1 MRISE
6 AVVKR
11 LYQLCDERNLT
22 VNKISNIS
30 GVTQSTVSDIVN
42 GTTTNAGIAT
52 IKKLCDGF
60 EISVREFF
68 DSDLFD
74 DLEQHFQ
81 PDPLTAPMVLEA
93 FKHYDEGAT
102 MKTVRDW
109 LNLHGMK
116 SNKGRPLNYNSVEY
130 MLKNRRYIG
139 EYKYREIVIPD
150 GIPAIVPKDL
160 FDRVQA
166 SMEKNRRAPAR
177 HKAEDDCLLT
187 TKLFCGHCSALM
199 FGECGWICRIGKTL
213 TFPCMN
219 GSLQK
224 STKPLRTC

>member
-42 GTTTNAGIAT
+42 GTTSNTGIAT

-74 DLEQHFQ
+74 DLEQE
-81 PDPLTAPMVLEA
+81 V
-93 FKHYDEGAT
+93 K
-102 MKTVRDW
+102 
-109 LNLHGMK
+109 
-116 SNKGRPLNYNSVEY
+116 
-130 MLKNRRYIG
+130 
-139 EYKYREIVIPD
+139 
-150 GIPAIVPKDL
+150 
-160 FDRVQA
+160 
-166 SMEKNRRAPAR
+166 
-177 HKAEDDCLLT
+177 
-187 TKLFCGHCSALM
+187 
-199 FGECGWICRIGKTL
+199 
-213 TFPCMN
+213 
-219 GSLQK
+219 
-224 STKPLRTC
+224 

>member
-42 GTTTNAGIAT
+42 GTTNNAGIAT

-74 DLEQHFQ
+74 DLEQE
-81 PDPLTAPMVLEA
+81 V
-93 FKHYDEGAT
+93 K
-102 MKTVRDW
+102 
-109 LNLHGMK
+109 
-116 SNKGRPLNYNSVEY
+116 
-130 MLKNRRYIG
+130 
-139 EYKYREIVIPD
+139 
-150 GIPAIVPKDL
+150 
-160 FDRVQA
+160 
-166 SMEKNRRAPAR
+166 
-177 HKAEDDCLLT
+177 
-187 TKLFCGHCSALM
+187 
-199 FGECGWICRIGKTL
+199 
-213 TFPCMN
+213 
-219 GSLQK
+219 
-224 STKPLRTC
+224 

>member
-42 GTTTNAGIAT
+42 GTTANAGIAT

-74 DLEQHFQ
+74 DLEQE
-81 PDPLTAPMVLEA
+81 V
-93 FKHYDEGAT
+93 K
-102 MKTVRDW
+102 
-109 LNLHGMK
+109 
-116 SNKGRPLNYNSVEY
+116 
-130 MLKNRRYIG
+130 
-139 EYKYREIVIPD
+139 
-150 GIPAIVPKDL
+150 
-160 FDRVQA
+160 
-166 SMEKNRRAPAR
+166 
-177 HKAEDDCLLT
+177 
-187 TKLFCGHCSALM
+187 
-199 FGECGWICRIGKTL
+199 
-213 TFPCMN
+213 
-219 GSLQK
+219 
-224 STKPLRTC
+224 